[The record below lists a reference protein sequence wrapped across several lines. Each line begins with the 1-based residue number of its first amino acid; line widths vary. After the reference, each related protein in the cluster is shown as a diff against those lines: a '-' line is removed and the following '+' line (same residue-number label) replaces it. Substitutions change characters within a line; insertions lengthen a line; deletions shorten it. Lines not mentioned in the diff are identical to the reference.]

1 MDAPNAMNPASL
13 EQRLARVEL
22 VAFDVDGTLTRGE
35 IVYGNSEQLQQYDVR
50 DGLGIV
56 ELRRAGIR
64 VAWITGRGCAAT
76 ERRAK
81 ELSID
86 ELRMDSGPKREVL
99 AQIQAKLGVEPSQ
112 TCAMGDDLPDL
123 ALFERAA
130 VKAAPA
136 DAAAEVLAAAD
147 FRAKRRGGRGAARD
161 LAEALLRARGVWDE
175 VVARYAGWAGVDTTK
190 SEVRG

>member
-1 MDAPNAMNPASL
+1 MNPASL
-13 EQRLARVEL
+13 EQRLAAVEL

-35 IVYGNSEQLQQYDVR
+35 IVYGNSDQLQQYDVR

-86 ELRMDSGPKREVL
+86 VLRMASGPKREVL
-99 AQIQAKLGVEPSQ
+99 AQVQAELGVGPEQ

-123 ALFERAA
+123 ALFELAA

-136 DAAAEVLAAAD
+136 DAAPEVLAAAD

-161 LAEALLRARGVWDE
+161 LAEALLRARGAWDE
-175 VVARYAGWAGVDTTK
+175 VVARHAGRAGSDAQK

>member
-1 MDAPNAMNPASL
+1 MNPASL

-35 IVYGNSEQLQQYDVR
+35 IVYGNSDQLQQYDVR

-64 VAWITGRGCAAT
+64 IAWITGRGCDAT
-76 ERRAK
+76 ARRAR

-86 ELRMDSGPKREVL
+86 VLRMASGPKREVL
-99 AQIQAKLGVEPSQ
+99 AEVQTQLDIEPSQ

-123 ALFERAA
+123 ALFELAA

-136 DAAAEVLAAAD
+136 DAAPEVLAAAD
-147 FRAKRRGGRGAARD
+147 FRAQRRGGRGAARD

-175 VVARYAGWAGVDTTK
+175 VVARHAGWAGADTRD